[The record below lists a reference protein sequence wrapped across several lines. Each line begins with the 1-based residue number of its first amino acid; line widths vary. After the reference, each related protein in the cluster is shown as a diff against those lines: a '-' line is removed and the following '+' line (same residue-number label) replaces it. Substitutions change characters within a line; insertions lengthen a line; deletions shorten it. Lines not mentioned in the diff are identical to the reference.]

1 MRRWSHGWRAACA
14 ARPDNVKARNSKRRS
29 IGRFWPATVAAAH
42 RYRLGELRRCGA
54 ESIFRLPYNRLTGE
68 PGLAGPVPPVRN
80 CRAGVSLARK
90 RSQRHHG
97 CRQDQRFCNQ
107 DRFSLS
113 CMSLCLA
120 CHCMAGRCARFDR
133 KSRLVGGPSHK
144 RSISAAVARSCV
156 APHSTKRAFRPTTAR
171 GSRAAASVDDH
182 VRRAWPSTIP

>member
-1 MRRWSHGWRAACA
+1 VAMRRWSHGWRAACA
-14 ARPDNVKARNSKRRS
+14 ARQDNVKAENSKRRS
-29 IGRFWPATVAAAH
+29 IGRFWT
-42 RYRLGELRRCGA
+42 A
-54 ESIFRLPYNRLTGE
+54 ESIFRLPYNRLTWE

-120 CHCMAGRCARFDR
+120 CHCMAGRCARSDR

-144 RSISAAVARSCV
+144 RCISAAVARSCV

-171 GSRAAASVDDH
+171 GSRPAASVDDH
-182 VRRAWPSTIP
+182 VRRAWPSTIL